1 MNCWESFLKEGT
13 LDQRH
18 RNTDLPQQWHNR
30 AIKLPSLNCTD
41 SKISWRPE
49 GAGALKRR
57 DLVISITVN
66 WSLDLTLCLH
76 TDSTVNPNSKSSH
89 CLIKSQLSALL
100 YSLPAKP
107 IRTKCQGSVLGRNA
121 RSLPHSKKYARH
133 SPCAYRPANE
143 AFRAASPSHML
154 IQQIFFRHTLWPV

>member
-1 MNCWESFLKEGT
+1 MRLIKSFLKEGT

-18 RNTDLPQQWHNR
+18 RNTDLAQQWHNR

-49 GAGALKRR
+49 GAGALECR

-66 WSLDLTLCLH
+66 WSLDLTLCLN

-107 IRTKCQGSVLGRNA
+107 IRTKCQGSVLGRKC
-121 RSLPHSKKYARH
+121 KK
-133 SPCAYRPANE
+133 STP
-143 AFRAASPSHML
+143 
-154 IQQIFFRHTLWPV
+154 QQEIC